1 MRNENAFGNRDRA
14 LIFYFSDGKIFSE
27 TDEKMGTDQKR
38 KLVKERTLVKER
50 KLIKKRKMV
59 KEWKMMLSPA
69 SREENVW
76 EAMF

>member
-50 KLIKKRKMV
+50 KMI